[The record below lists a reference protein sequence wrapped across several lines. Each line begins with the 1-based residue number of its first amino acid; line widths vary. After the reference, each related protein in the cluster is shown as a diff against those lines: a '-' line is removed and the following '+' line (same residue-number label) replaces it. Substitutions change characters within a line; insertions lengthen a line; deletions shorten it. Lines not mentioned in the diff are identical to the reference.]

1 MQRLKDEQRKLKDEQ
16 QLEVQQLQNTLEQ
29 ERGESEVKD
38 RLMDSVTE
46 RFEELLL
53 VWHDPPCNIASCD
66 HPVE

>member
-1 MQRLKDEQRKLKDEQ
+1 MKDEQ
-16 QLEVQQLQNTLEQ
+16 QQLKNTLEQ

-53 VWHDPPCNIASCD
+53 VWHDPACNSASYD
-66 HPVE
+66 RPVE